1 MFFNVLKQE
10 KFQLMILYLT
20 KKSFKNED
28 EKRGYLNKKLKVKKN
43 TFQTKTKR
51 LYNEQ
56 MYTK

>member
-28 EKRGYLNKKLKVKKN
+28 EKRGYLNKKLKVKKKYISN
-43 TFQTKTKR
+43 Q
-51 LYNEQ
+51 N
-56 MYTK
+56 